1 MHKTKFF
8 GARIEEE
15 IYDLINKIAEEENLD
30 KTSAI
35 KILIKEGWKGLR
47 LKKALNQYEK
57 GLISVDKA
65 ADLAGFTVNEI
76 MKIIASY
83 GIKSEETIE
92 EYRKG
97 VQKLLRK

>member
-8 GARIEEE
+8 GARMEKEVYDIIEKVTQDES
-15 IYDLINKIAEEENLD
+15 ID

-35 KILIKEGWKGLR
+35 KVLIHEGWKGLR

-57 GLISVDKA
+57 GLISVDRA
-65 ADLAGFTVNEI
+65 AKIAGLTISEMMGEI
-76 MKIIASY
+76 TLH

-92 EYRKG
+92 EYRNG
-97 VQKLLRK
+97 VRILLKK